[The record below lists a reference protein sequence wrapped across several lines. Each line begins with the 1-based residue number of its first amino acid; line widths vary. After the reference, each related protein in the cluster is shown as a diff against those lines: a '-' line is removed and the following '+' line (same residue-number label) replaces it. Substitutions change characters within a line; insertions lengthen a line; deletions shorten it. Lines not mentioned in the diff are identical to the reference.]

1 MRSTKGRFWVY
12 LITVIISA
20 ALLYAGYLWAGY
32 DPAANPNL
40 SMEEEYLKARVTEL
54 VSADIIDYPN
64 GTSET
69 SIVFDCEVL
78 SGAKKGETITAS
90 QSVSDQG
97 AFRVKAVEKGDR
109 IILVNSAF
117 QGADSSRNEY
127 FFAEYARADAV
138 FILLGVF
145 AFLVILFGGK
155 KGVSTLI
162 SLAFT
167 CLAVIA
173 VLVPAILAGKDI
185 YIATALTCSYMVIMT
200 LVIVNGYSAKT
211 LSAILGCLGGI
222 AVSALICFIMQKVI
236 KLSGYLEEQD
246 YFLVLMNPDIDLKA
260 IVYSSILIGAVG
272 AVMDVAV
279 DISSSLSEISRKIG
293 YVPFSDMF
301 ASGIRIGRDI
311 MGTMSNTLVL
321 AYIGSSLCGVLL
333 ICSYKTSALNI
344 FNAESIVVELLQAIV
359 GSLGILFA
367 IPVTA
372 AVCSVIYNRKNPR
385 QNSEWF
391 MK

>member
-69 SIVFDCEVL
+69 SIVFNCEVL
-78 SGAKKGETITAS
+78 SGEKKGETITAS

-117 QGADSSRNEY
+117 QGADGSRNEH

-185 YIATALTCSYMVIMT
+185 YIATAITCSYMVIMT

>member
-1 MRSTKGRFWVY
+1 
-12 LITVIISA
+12 
-20 ALLYAGYLWAGY
+20 
-32 DPAANPNL
+32 
-40 SMEEEYLKARVTEL
+40 MEEEYLKAKVTEL
-54 VSADIIDYPN
+54 VSVDITDYP
-64 GTSET
+64 GGFTQT
-69 SIVFDCEVL
+69 DIVFSCEVL
-78 SGAKKGETITAS
+78 SGPRKGEKLTAS
-90 QSVSDQG
+90 QTVSDQG
-97 AFRVKAVEKGDR
+97 AFRIKAVEKGDR
-109 IILVNSAF
+109 IVLVNSAF
-117 QGADSSRNEY
+117 QSSAGSRNEW

-138 FILLGVF
+138 FVLLGLF
-145 AFLVILFGGK
+145 ALLVILFGGK

-162 SLAFT
+162 SLTYT
-167 CLAVIA
+167 CLAVIM

-185 YIATALTCSYMVIMT
+185 YLATAATCAYIVIMT

-211 LSAILGCLGGI
+211 LGAVLGCLGGI
-222 AVSALICFIMQKVI
+222 AVSALICFIMQRII

-246 YFLVLMNPDIDLKA
+246 YFLVLLNPDIDLKA

-279 DISSSLSEISRKIG
+279 DISSSLAEISRKIG
-293 YVPFSDMF
+293 YVPFADMF
-301 ASGIRIGRDI
+301 TSGIRIGRDI
-311 MGTMSNTLVL
+311 LGTMSNTLVL

-372 AVCSVIYNRKNPR
+372 AVCSVIYNRKNP
-385 QNSEWF
+385 QKKTEWF
-391 MK
+391 MN

>member
-64 GTSET
+64 GTIET
-69 SIVFDCEVL
+69 SIVFNCEVL

-185 YIATALTCSYMVIMT
+185 YLATAFTCSYMVIMT

>member
-20 ALLYAGYLWAGY
+20 ALLYTGYLWAGY

-69 SIVFDCEVL
+69 SIVFNCEVL

-185 YIATALTCSYMVIMT
+185 YIATAITCSYMVIMT

>member
-12 LITVIISA
+12 LTTVIISA

-69 SIVFDCEVL
+69 SIVFNCEVL

-185 YIATALTCSYMVIMT
+185 YIATAITCSYMVIMT

>member
-1 MRSTKGRFWVY
+1 MRSKKGSFTVY
-12 LITVIISA
+12 IITVIVSA

-32 DPAANPNL
+32 DPSANPNL

-54 VSADIIDYPN
+54 ISADIIDYPN

-69 SIVFDCEVL
+69 NIVFSCEVL
-78 SGAKKGETITAS
+78 SGDKKGEVLTAS

-109 IILVNSAF
+109 VVLVNSAF
-117 QGADSSRNEY
+117 QGAGGTRNEY

-138 FILLGVF
+138 FVLLGVF
-145 AFLVILFGGK
+145 ALLVILFGGK

-185 YIATALTCSYMVIMT
+185 YLATALTCSYMVIMT

-222 AVSALICFIMQKVI
+222 AVSALICFVMQRI
-236 KLSGYLEEQD
+236 IRLSGYLEEQD

-301 ASGIRIGRDI
+301 SSGIRIGRDI

-372 AVCSVIYNRKNPR
+372 AVCAVVYNRKNPKR
-385 QNSEWF
+385 NSEWF

>member
-78 SGAKKGETITAS
+78 SGAKKGETITAF

-185 YIATALTCSYMVIMT
+185 YLATAFTCSYMVIMT

>member
-12 LITVIISA
+12 LTTVIISA

-64 GTSET
+64 GTNET
-69 SIVFDCEVL
+69 SIVFNCEVL

-185 YIATALTCSYMVIMT
+185 YIATAITCSYMVIMT

>member
-12 LITVIISA
+12 LTTVIMSA

-40 SMEEEYLKARVTEL
+40 SMEEKYLKARVTEL

-69 SIVFDCEVL
+69 SIVFNCEVL

-185 YIATALTCSYMVIMT
+185 YIATAITCSYMVIMT

>member
-12 LITVIISA
+12 LTTVIISA
-20 ALLYAGYLWAGY
+20 ALLYTGYLWAGY

>member
-117 QGADSSRNEY
+117 QGADGSRNEY

-185 YIATALTCSYMVIMT
+185 YIATAITCSYMVIMT